1 MLIFNR
7 YVTNYQRVHHF
18 FWIHPKFCPPKF
30 GWKLDLNN
38 LFHASF
44 RALRMRRVIRVR
56 HFFFFFHG
64 QISRISPTGPWFTY
78 IQGLGRVAEYTY
90 VISGCSRTEVNGE
103 YVQQGKFCNQRP
115 IFYCVAGADWTGML
129 RSWCSMEKRW
139 NFKWADVMYLF
150 LLLLLLVIGPK
161 II

>member
-1 MLIFNR
+1 M
-7 YVTNYQRVHHF
+7 
-18 FWIHPKFCPPKF
+18 
-30 GWKLDLNN
+30 
-38 LFHASF
+38 
-44 RALRMRRVIRVR
+44 
-56 HFFFFFHG
+56 
-64 QISRISPTGPWFTY
+64 
-78 IQGLGRVAEYTY
+78 AEYTY

-150 LLLLLLVIGPK
+150 LLLLLLLLLLRLLLITHCYFVPDLLFTFIVSVSIKEMDSATHIIIDVITGAMDNMIDSMFFFEVG
-161 II
+161 IITLTV